1 MVKKTNKTK
10 KAVKKKTAKKVSKP
24 KKKIIAKK
32 IVKKTIQKKLVK
44 KVAKKSLA
52 KVKKKPVQTIK
63 SSVKKVSEKYA
74 NAGPKD
80 IRIVN
85 IVVSTSLEHDIPL
98 EKMAATL
105 SNTEY
110 NPEQFPGLVIR
121 IKDPKT
127 SALIFSSGKVVC
139 TGARSIEKVEESI
152 DRIIESL
159 KKIGIN
165 ITIKPKLNIQNI
177 VASGSIG
184 MDLNLNVL
192 AMKLDN
198 TEYEPEQFPGLVYKL
213 MEAKATF
220 LLFSNGKVVCTG
232 AKSEAEVHAA
242 LDKLVE
248 TLKAIK

>member
-1 MVKKTNKTK
+1 M
-10 KAVKKKTAKKVSKP
+10 AKKQ
-24 KKKIIAKK
+24 KKIIKKKVVKK
-32 IVKKTIQKKLVK
+32 IIKKKATTIHK
-44 KVAKKSLA
+44 A
-52 KVKKKPVQTIK
+52 KKPVKRIVHKHAEKKRRTT
-63 SSVKKVSEKYA
+63 SVIEKPVPEKYA
-74 NAGPKD
+74 DAGPRD
-80 IRIVN
+80 IRVVN

-139 TGARSIEKVEESI
+139 TGARSMEKVHESI
-152 DRIIESL
+152 ERIIESL
-159 KKIGIN
+159 KKIGIK
-165 ITIKPKLNIQNI
+165 ITITPKINIQNI
-177 VASGSIG
+177 VASGNIG
-184 MDLNLNVL
+184 MDLNLNML

-232 AKSEAEVHAA
+232 TKSEQEVHAA